1 MPGAPSSLAPGD
13 ARQFS
18 RELGLRR
25 ANAETLRGELTRQG
39 VQVADL
45 DKMIDMLRQLERG
58 RIGEPR
64 GLEQLQ
70 VGVIQGLKEFEFTLA
85 RRLGLASGQG
95 PALGNRA
102 LVSEEYRAAVEEYY
116 RSLAAGRRR

>member
-1 MPGAPSSLAPGD
+1 MQGSPSSLTPGD
-13 ARQFS
+13 TRQFA

-25 ANAETLRGELTRQG
+25 ANAEVLRGELTRQG
-39 VQVADL
+39 VQVGDL
-45 DKMIDMLRQLERG
+45 DKTIEILRQLERG

-70 VGVIQGLKEFEFTLA
+70 VSVIQGLKEFEFSLA
-85 RRLGLASGQG
+85 RRLGLAGGKG

-102 LVSEEYRAAVEEYY
+102 LMSEEYRAAVEEYY
-116 RSLAAGRRR
+116 RSLAGARRR

>member
-13 ARQFS
+13 ARQFA

-25 ANAETLRGELTRQG
+25 ANAESLRGELARQG

-45 DKMIDMLRQLERG
+45 DKMIEMLRQLERG

-70 VGVIQGLKEFEFTLA
+70 VGVIPGLKEFEFSLA
-85 RRLGLASGQG
+85 RRLGLTGGKG

-102 LVSEEYRAAVEEYY
+102 RVSEEYRAAVEEYY
-116 RSLAAGRRR
+116 RSLAGARRR